1 MPLIISSSIQKKL
14 KHSNNK
20 SFVSNQLTNN
30 YLQSIQNT
38 HHNTMNS
45 INNNNKYIL
54 KKRIHSNHDE
64 KYRQL
69 NQTILKPKYQLI
81 TKEIQQNSTNPKLS
95 FCQYSINNNNNNN
108 NNNNVEFQ
116 MQKNAN
122 FISNNNYKINS
133 HPSYQWDSNLFGSGH
148 MFTPEKLDYLLR
160 ANSFL
165 QNMANINH
173 LVDVHNDSS
182 KANYDPESGKL
193 INLAG
198 NMLGFLNS
206 GNYRP
211 SDSTQ
216 VSQDI
221 CYHQLLLLDSTSSVT
236 IISSVTM
243 HIYLPYNYKYE
254 CTA

>member
-1 MPLIISSSIQKKL
+1 
-14 KHSNNK
+14 
-20 SFVSNQLTNN
+20 
-30 YLQSIQNT
+30 
-38 HHNTMNS
+38 
-45 INNNNKYIL
+45 
-54 KKRIHSNHDE
+54 
-64 KYRQL
+64 
-69 NQTILKPKYQLI
+69 
-81 TKEIQQNSTNPKLS
+81 
-95 FCQYSINNNNNNN
+95 
-108 NNNNVEFQ
+108 
-116 MQKNAN
+116 
-122 FISNNNYKINS
+122 
-133 HPSYQWDSNLFGSGH
+133 
-148 MFTPEKLDYLLR
+148 
-160 ANSFL
+160 
-165 QNMANINH
+165 MANINH

-221 CYHQLLLLDSTSSVT
+221 CYHQLLSLDSTSSVT